1 MYNITQKRNAI
12 NVQQKITIQGNIT
25 ETRYKWPERRKRR
38 LEILGSTSA
47 SDGDVVA
54 INDEKGLHRIQNDSD
69 SEKAISL
76 HFYYPPITN
85 CLTKSAK

>member
-1 MYNITQKRNAI
+1 MSA
-12 NVQQKITIQGNIT
+12 KITILGNIT

-38 LEILGSTSA
+38 LEILGLTSA

-85 CLTKSAK
+85 CLTTSAK

>member
-1 MYNITQKRNAI
+1 MKALTPI
-12 NVQQKITIQGNIT
+12 GNIT
-25 ETRYKWPERRKRR
+25 ETRYKWPERRKSR
-38 LEILGSTSA
+38 LQLLGETSA

-76 HFYYPPITN
+76 HFYYPPIQN
-85 CLTKSAK
+85 CLITGEIHVDFNIKGSL